1 MLSPVSL
8 AAFSTAS
15 VSPLSA
21 PGAASTG
28 PVARPFADPLRQAA
42 PAPSL
47 PSASGATPPR
57 GSLLDLSV

>member
-8 AAFSTAS
+8 AAFSTSA
-15 VSPLSA
+15 VAPLSA

-28 PVARPFADPLRQAA
+28 PVARPFADPPRQPA
-42 PAPSL
+42 PAPPL
-47 PSASGATPPR
+47 PSGSGATPPR